1 MSQPETAPADSSPRM
16 GRPIHNPLMLV
27 RRAGDE
33 VIVYDPTSEAFHL
46 LNSGALLVWSM
57 CDGATEANQMVN
69 EICDLSGLAPAE
81 VGADVERILSEFD
94 DKNLLIW
101 EK

>member
-1 MSQPETAPADSSPRM
+1 
-16 GRPIHNPLMLV
+16 MLV

-33 VIVYDPTSEAFHL
+33 VIVYDPTSEAFHQ

-57 CDGATEANQMVN
+57 CDGATKPNQMVN
-69 EICDLSGLAPAE
+69 EISDLSGLAPAE

-94 DKNLLIW
+94 GKNLLIW
-101 EK
+101 ET